1 MVTYLVKL
9 ALAKILGGDA
19 LKKMII
25 TALAKEAAKS
35 ETTIDD
41 DAVKVFS
48 EIWDVV
54 VPAVLGQMK

>member
-1 MVTYLVKL
+1 MATYLFRL
-9 ALAKILGGDA
+9 ALAKILAGSS

-25 TALAKEAAKS
+25 DALAKEAAKS
-35 ETTIDD
+35 ETMIDD

-54 VPAVLGQMK
+54 IPAVLGKI